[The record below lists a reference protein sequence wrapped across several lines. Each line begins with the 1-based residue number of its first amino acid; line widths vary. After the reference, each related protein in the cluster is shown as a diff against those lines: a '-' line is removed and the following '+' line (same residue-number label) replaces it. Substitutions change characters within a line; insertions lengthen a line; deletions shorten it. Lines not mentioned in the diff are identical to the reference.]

1 MQYTASTTYR
11 TALPRSKRRRQGSDA
26 QATAASAT
34 AMSSEGEKLW
44 ASETDPDTNETEVAT
59 ANPIKIVNRLR
70 ITDDNGTT
78 YGTISL
84 DANGRFYFD
93 KGIISAED
101 VVAYGIRSTDVQT
114 VTDLINSIIDAKGTG
129 SGTIDNV
136 EVTGTGNAI
145 SSATLSADG
154 KKITLTKGITALT
167 EHQSLDGYATEA
179 WVEGKGYLTTHQDIS
194 GKADKN
200 MTMMRRGY
208 IASGDLD
215 SYRDEA
221 GTYGCDLTTVNNK
234 PDGAYNWGDLIV
246 TGWNNYTSS
255 QIYIPDN
262 GSGMYVRTYW
272 NGGWR
277 AWNQVALAKQL
288 SNYLPLAGGTM
299 SGELNFTY
307 NNTTSRSNLMMA
319 FAPSSTWSDGTN
331 SHPQYGWDMRY
342 HNTGVYSSVLS
353 SYFGMLFHTQLGT
366 LCMTQAGNVGIGTTT
381 PSVKLDVNGRIS
393 TPASTGSSAG
403 GGLHVGNCKILQ
415 YVNSL
420 ILTSNDIR
428 FGAKDSG
435 WDLNQW
441 AGLKY
446 DHANKKIYLG
456 LADGSIFACN
466 QAQTSGTVQLVNCG
480 LVASGDVTAYSDARL
495 KSDIKDLN
503 NRGYLRPVEYVK
515 DNKKSIGFIA
525 QEVRDLYPEVVVGDE
540 KKGYLSVNYGAIT
553 AILQKQIIEQQK
565 QIDELRAEL
574 NKLKK

>member
-1 MQYTASTTYR
+1 
-11 TALPRSKRRRQGSDA
+11 
-26 QATAASAT
+26 
-34 AMSSEGEKLW
+34 MSSEGEKLW

-70 ITDDNGTT
+70 ITDENGTT

-145 SSATLSADG
+145 NSATLSADG

-179 WVEGKGYLTTHQDIS
+179 WVEGKGYLTTHQNIS

-221 GTYGCDLTTVNNK
+221 GTYGCDLTTVSNK

-272 NGGWR
+272 DGGWR
-277 AWNQVALAKQL
+277 TWNQVALTKQL
-288 SNYLPLAGGTM
+288 SSYLPLAGGTM
-299 SGELNFTY
+299 TGGLSFTY
-307 NNTTSRSNLMMA
+307 NNTTSLSTLMIA
-319 FAPSSTWSDGTN
+319 FVPSSTWSDGTN

-342 HNTGVYSSVLS
+342 HNKGVYSSVLS

-366 LCMTQAGNVGIGTTT
+366 LCMTQAGNVGIGTTS
-381 PSVKLDVNGRIS
+381 PSSKLSVNGVI
-393 TPASTGSSAG
+393 TSS
-403 GGLHVGNCKILQ
+403 
-415 YVNSL
+415 
-420 ILTSNDIR
+420 D
-428 FGAKDSG
+428 
-435 WDLNQW
+435 
-441 AGLKY
+441 
-446 DHANKKIYLG
+446 
-456 LADGSIFACN
+456 
-466 QAQTSGTVQLVNCG
+466 
-480 LVASGDVTAYSDARL
+480 DVTAFSDVRL
-495 KSDIKDLN
+495 KSDIQDLEFRGELHPKSYIKDG
-503 NRGYLRPVEYVK
+503 RRC
-515 DNKKSIGFIA
+515 IGFLA
-525 QEVRDLYPEVVVGDE
+525 QEVRGLYPELVHGEEKEDE
-540 KKGYLSVNYGAIT
+540 YLSLNYGAIT
-553 AILQKQIIEQQK
+553 AVLAAENRCIKM
-565 QIDELRAEL
+565 EL
-574 NKLKK
+574 NEMKERMNRQEDMLNKMMEGK